1 MTRYRLPIEIQ
12 LLEEGY
18 YLATSPALPG
28 FLVQAKTVEEV
39 LRLAPGVAQS
49 LIEAMREKGVPLPK
63 HCNLLNH
70 LFMLNSSCQYD
81 IPPVDQET
89 PQAGLRV
96 CPTRSRLP

>member
-28 FLVQAKTVEEV
+28 FLVQAETVEEV

-49 LIEAMREKGVPLPK
+49 LIEAMREKGVPLPQALQSIEPPF
-63 HCNLLNH
+63 HADLLV
-70 LFMLNSSCQYD
+70 
-81 IPPVDQET
+81 PV
-89 PQAGLRV
+89 
-96 CPTRSRLP
+96 